1 MEAIRNYLENMF
13 ANLPN
18 TMEVQKA
25 KRELEQMMEDKYTEL
40 KGEGKT
46 ENEAIGTVISEFGN
60 LDELAEDLGI
70 APYVKKQ
77 AAAMG
82 KILPLQE
89 VKEFLAARS
98 KSAFLVGLG
107 VMLCI
112 LSPCAP
118 MMTDAFMGDSLEN
131 VGAALLFVLIGIA
144 VALFINAGLTTSKW
158 DYLEK
163 EPYIIDFATTE
174 YVHNQQ
180 NMFRPTYGLM
190 LTIGI
195 VLCILSVVPSTLLDA
210 DNTIAWMEEFSNIL
224 LFVMVGV
231 GVFLIVSACKR
242 FNSFQYLLDLNKAD
256 TVAGNFVPGQSRN
269 KRAYQN
275 KTVNGIMSVYWPTIA
290 CVYLCWSFLSF
301 DWHITWIIWPI
312 AAVINALIRN
322 ICE

>member
-1 MEAIRNYLENMF
+1 MEAIRNYLETMF

-25 KRELEQMMEDKYTEL
+25 KRELGQMMEDKYTEL

-89 VKEFLAARS
+89 VKEFLAAKS

-118 MMTDAFMGDSLEN
+118 ILTDTFMGDGLAN
-131 VGAALLFVLIGIA
+131 LGAALLFVLIGMA
-144 VALFINAGLTTSKW
+144 VALFVYAGLTTSKW
-158 DYLEK
+158 EYLEK

-180 NMFRPTYGLM
+180 NLFRPTYGLM

-195 VLCILSVVPSTLLDA
+195 VLCVLSVVPSILLENA
-210 DNTIAWMEEFSNIL
+210 VAWMEEFSGVL
-224 LFVMVGV
+224 LFVMVGF
-231 GVFLIVSACKR
+231 GVFLIVFSCKR

-256 TVAGNFVPGQSRN
+256 TVAGNFVPGQNKN
-269 KRAYQN
+269 KRNYQN
-275 KTVNGIMSVYWPTIA
+275 KTVNGIMSVYWPTIT
-290 CVYLCWSFLSF
+290 CIYLCWSFLTF
-301 DWHITWIIWPI
+301 DWHISWIIWPI